1 MSRPLDGA
9 EGRVIQALGSIGTA
23 TLASRILG
31 FVRDMIV
38 ARAFGAGAGTDA
50 FFVAFR
56 IPNMLRRL
64 LAEGALSTAIIP
76 VFSEYLVKRP
86 RAELLRMLRAVRLAA
101 RLDFAIDPDT
111 WRTAGFAHA
120 EDPNHFVDLDWQGF
134 GPYPFN
140 GLPRD
145 YTAAVAKFGRN
156 RLQETGTLPWAVEE
170 RYGALRRAFE
180 DYGRRG
186 VFGQNDIIFFSAWLS
201 HYVQDAHVPFH
212 AVINHDGQL
221 TGQNGIHARF
231 ESAMFERY
239 RDRLTIAPKSTAA
252 IRDPRDFSF
261 ATLLQ
266 SNQLVPPILK
276 ADLEAI
282 GTRDVYDEAYYEA
295 FFAGA
300 RGVMER
306 RLNDSIAAVA
316 AMIAGAWEAAGK
328 PAVPLDPPVT
338 PQRRRR

>member
-1 MSRPLDGA
+1 VSADSHLLTIISGMKRAAAIAVALLLTCAPRVQTWGFEAHKFIMDRAIALLPQEMRPLY
-9 EGRVIQALGSIGTA
+9 ERHRS
-23 TLASRILG
+23 TLIERS
-31 FVRDMIV
+31 
-38 ARAFGAGAGTDA
+38 
-50 FFVAFR
+50 
-56 IPNMLRRL
+56 
-64 LAEGALSTAIIP
+64 
-76 VFSEYLVKRP
+76 
-86 RAELLRMLRAVRLAA
+86 
-101 RLDFAIDPDT
+101 IDPDT
-111 WRTAGFAHA
+111 WRTAGFANE

-156 RLQETGTLPWAVEE
+156 RIRETGTLPWALEE

-180 DYGRRG
+180 DYARRG
-186 VFGQNDIIFFSAWLS
+186 MFGQNDIIFFSAWLT
-201 HYVQDAHVPFH
+201 HYVSDAHVPFH

-239 RDRLTIAPKSTAA
+239 RDRLTLAAKPIAP
-252 IRDPRDFSF
+252 IRDPREFAF

-266 SNQLVPPILK
+266 SNQLVPAILK

-282 GTRDVYDEAYYEA
+282 GTRDEYDEVYYEA
-295 FFAGA
+295 FFTANRA
-300 RGVMER
+300 VLER
-306 RLNDSIAAVA
+306 RINEAIAATA

-328 PAVPLDPPVT
+328 PALPVAPPLR
-338 PQRRRR
+338 PQRRAR